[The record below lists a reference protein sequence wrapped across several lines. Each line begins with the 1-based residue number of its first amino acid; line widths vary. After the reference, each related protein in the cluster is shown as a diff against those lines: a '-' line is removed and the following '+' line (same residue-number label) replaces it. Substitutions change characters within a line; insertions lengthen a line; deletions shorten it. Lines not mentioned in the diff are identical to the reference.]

1 MTENTKWA
9 VTIHRAGEASST
21 IGYEGPDEE
30 SARQFVAEELELDVD
45 DEGNVTGDPQI
56 TRITVE
62 ADPDI
67 PVQLE
72 EHEEQ

>member
-1 MTENTKWA
+1 MTDNTKWA

-30 SARQFVAEELELDVD
+30 AARQFVAEELDLDVD

-62 ADPDI
+62 ADPDMI
-67 PVQLE
+67 IQNEKP
-72 EHEEQ
+72 